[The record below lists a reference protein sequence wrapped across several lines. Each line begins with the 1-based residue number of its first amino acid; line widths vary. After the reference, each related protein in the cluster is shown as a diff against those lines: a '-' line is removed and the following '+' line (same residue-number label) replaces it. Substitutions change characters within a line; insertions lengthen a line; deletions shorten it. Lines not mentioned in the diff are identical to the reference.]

1 MTGGKHQACDSMP
14 QCANAQ
20 TRADTHTM
28 MRPDEA
34 EDMNRRRRA
43 KFAAIATVV
52 AFVSSASPGTTAA
65 GTDYFWQRIPRP
77 AVTPPGR
84 VVPLHAYLGDAP
96 AFWPQPVHW
105 RYNPAGAPGDLA
117 LNPD

>member
-1 MTGGKHQACDSMP
+1 MAGGKHQACTQCT

-20 TRADTHTM
+20 TRSDTHTM
-28 MRPDEA
+28 MRPDET

-43 KFAAIATVV
+43 KFAAIATVL
-52 AFVSSASPGTTAA
+52 AIASWVSPSTTAA
-65 GTDYFWQRIPRP
+65 GTDYFSQRIPRP

-84 VVPLHAYLGDAP
+84 VVPQHAYLGDAP

-105 RYNPAGAPGDLA
+105 RYN
-117 LNPD
+117 